1 MIRGYFYR
9 RTEKQSFYIIAPVEL
24 YGQSRQFVRL
34 ERRPREIIAA
44 PVDTVFAV
52 IDTLIGKQYLQ
63 QGNAP
68 AIRTPGMADPR
79 RMGVADISRILPVGS
94 TAGTGHVVLGT
105 VCQYLKFFHKSLHF
119 HPLHSKAASLGLRP
133 RLL

>member
-34 ERRPREIIAA
+34 EGRPREIIAA
-44 PVDTVFAV
+44 PIDTVFAV

-79 RMGVADISRILPVGS
+79 RMSVADISCILPALLYS
-94 TAGTGHVVLGT
+94 FL
-105 VCQYLKFFHKSLHF
+105 FFL
-119 HPLHSKAASLGLRP
+119 
-133 RLL
+133 